1 MPAFSHTQHPRS
13 HTNTEQQNR
22 LPLGLRRS
30 QRMCSHWPSPHGIHQ
45 ASGLVP
51 GQPGPGPTFLA
62 LETKSSLELQ
72 ADHGEGLRATGHCS
86 PGEQGG
92 LADSA
97 GGSTSVSSPYYPQ
110 GASARAVTLHSLL
123 PSQAQ
128 GSFNLAPADLPA
140 SSSLFPRAFP
150 HFGLCTCCSTA
161 WNAKGFRD
169 VRK

>member
-1 MPAFSHTQHPRS
+1 MPAFSHTQHTRS

-30 QRMCSHWPSPHGIHQ
+30 QRMRSHWPSPHGIHQ

-72 ADHGEGLRATGHCS
+72 ADHGEGLRARGHCS

-92 LADSA
+92 WRVQLEAA
-97 GGSTSVSSPYYPQ
+97 PLFLPHITPRGLPLGLCHPPLTAPQ
-110 GASARAVTLHSLL
+110 SG
-123 PSQAQ
+123 
-128 GSFNLAPADLPA
+128 
-140 SSSLFPRAFP
+140 SSLFQSGSSRLANFLFP
-150 HFGLCTCCSTA
+150 FPKSLPTFWTLHMLFYCLECQRIQRCT
-161 WNAKGFRD
+161 
-169 VRK
+169 